1 MIRAISVLSLFTL
14 LILVLY
20 IPSAYPPER
29 FVAQLRIEHQVLI
42 GFWGNKPA
50 FRILTRAEGMQA
62 GAAAITPIPTPAD
75 APSTH
80 AVNGAVAREMASVN
94 QRLFHNPYFRSVDAL
109 LLLAFYRLATL
120 LEWLPWLS
128 VFMLAAMVDGGFLR
142 LVKAKQFA
150 HHDPEMF
157 ALYASIAILLACAMA
172 IAFVL
177 PITLP
182 PLALPTMP
190 LAVGALLSRALA
202 HYPQRG

>member
-1 MIRAISVLSLFTL
+1 MIRAISVLSLLSL

-29 FVAQLRIEHQVLI
+29 FVTQLRIEHQVLS

-50 FRILTRAEGMQA
+50 FRILARAEGMQA
-62 GAAAITPIPTPAD
+62 GAASVAPIPTPAD

-80 AVNGAVAREMASVN
+80 TVNGAVAREMASVN
-94 QRLFHNPYFRSVDAL
+94 QRLFNNPYFRSVDAL
-109 LLLAFYRLATL
+109 LLLACHRLATL

-128 VFMLAAMVDGGFLR
+128 VFMLAAMVDGHYLR
-142 LVKAKQFA
+142 LIKAKQFA

-157 ALYASIAILLACAMA
+157 AVYASVAILLACATV

-182 PLALPTMP
+182 PLTLPTIP
-190 LAVGALLSRALA
+190 LAIGTLLSRALT